1 MHILGAGALGTV
13 FANRLIKA
21 GINTTLILRPTT
33 VFNQNV
39 QICKESKTIEIQV
52 ENLLYKDVPNVKK
65 IEKSHANF
73 VNMDELENE
82 ASNHQISKLI
92 VLTKAHQAKI
102 ALENISSRLSN
113 NAMVL
118 LLCNGGLALYEEL
131 KKSEKLSHVCLVP
144 GLTTHAAFR
153 RPSALNPLCAVNAG
167 KGDNWFGLI
176 EDDKII
182 NNTMKE
188 EYENI
193 LNDLNKADLGGID
206 ETKNSA
212 IIRML
217 WIKLGVN
224 CVMNPH
230 TALLKCTNGQYINQK
245 ASLITMENV
254 CKEVA
259 RISKYDKFCQ
269 PPLDADEL
277 VSFVIDKVNRSNKS
291 SMLQDVCNNN
301 LTEIDYLNSW
311 VSKRSVE
318 EGFDAITNDT
328 LGNLIK
334 ICEEQYE
341 IGIEERLFHIK

>member
-1 MHILGAGALGTV
+1 
-13 FANRLIKA
+13 
-21 GINTTLILRPTT
+21 
-33 VFNQNV
+33 
-39 QICKESKTIEIQV
+39 
-52 ENLLYKDVPNVKK
+52 
-65 IEKSHANF
+65 
-73 VNMDELENE
+73 
-82 ASNHQISKLI
+82 
-92 VLTKAHQAKI
+92 
-102 ALENISSRLSN
+102 
-113 NAMVL
+113 
-118 LLCNGGLALYEEL
+118 
-131 KKSEKLSHVCLVP
+131 
-144 GLTTHAAFR
+144 
-153 RPSALNPLCAVNAG
+153 
-167 KGDNWFGLI
+167 
-176 EDDKII
+176 
-182 NNTMKE
+182 
-188 EYENI
+188 
-193 LNDLNKADLGGID
+193 
-206 ETKNSA
+206 
-212 IIRML
+212 ML